1 MQRQN
6 ISLMIEQELLEEA
19 HLVAVRRHT
28 SVNELVRQFLKSLLR
43 LERERLEA
51 WTDVRKLV
59 ERHQVRL
66 GAALPGREDLHAR

>member
-1 MQRQN
+1 MHRQN

-28 SVNELVRQFLKSLLR
+28 SVNELVRQFLKQLLR

-51 WTDVRKLV
+51 WTDVKKLL
-59 ERHQVRL
+59 ERPQVRL